1 MLSIAARITVFS
13 SFLGYSSGGGG
24 HVGGGGG
31 GCKYKFCLNRDTFSD
46 HFPLDH
52 SSPTF
57 CNIKANRSQIQTNR
71 QTTNNITS
79 KGKKEKKLKAITNV
93 SSLYVTNNFAFSK
106 TMMPRL

>member
-13 SFLGYSSGGGG
+13 SFLGYGSGGGG

-52 SSPTF
+52 S
-57 CNIKANRSQIQTNR
+57 
-71 QTTNNITS
+71 
-79 KGKKEKKLKAITNV
+79 
-93 SSLYVTNNFAFSK
+93 
-106 TMMPRL
+106 